1 MLLATEA
8 KRARQRRRR
17 RDRDGERAG
26 RREGERERARAVQR
40 FLTFPRPL
48 ISTGSKAVA
57 PRRHRYRGG
66 QPAKSHPGEDKN
78 ERGGEDRGNYWQCE
92 RRNLFYI
99 LAPPPF
105 VLSRPPKKIGRDV
118 ARIPYSQFEFS
129 TIFPLLSSP
138 LLPSLRSDERKIVL
152 IKGGGG
158 RERIRSGSLIF
169 ARNYSQKNI
178 NVGRM
183 VSSNGVHLCEKRIL
197 YEFPLPAFS
206 PA

>member
-17 RDRDGERAG
+17 RDRDGERE
-26 RREGERERARAVQR
+26 REGGREGERARAVQR
-40 FLTFPRPL
+40 FLTFPRPPP
-48 ISTGSKAVA
+48 V
-57 PRRHRYRGG
+57 RRLWPRGG
-66 QPAKSHPGEDKN
+66 IGIGAGNPPNHTPGKIKTRE
-78 ERGGEDRGNYWQCE
+78 EEEDRGNYWQCE

-118 ARIPYSQFEFS
+118 ARIPNSQFEFS

-169 ARNYSQKNI
+169 VRNYSQKNI